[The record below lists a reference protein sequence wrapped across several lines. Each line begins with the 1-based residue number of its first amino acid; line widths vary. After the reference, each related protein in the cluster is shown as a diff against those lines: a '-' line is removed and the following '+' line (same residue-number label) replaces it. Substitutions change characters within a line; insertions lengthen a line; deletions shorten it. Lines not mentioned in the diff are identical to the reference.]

1 MDMTQEEI
9 DEVVACMGDEIIE
22 SIQAMEREMILEFI
36 RREENIYECGEE
48 LALMIE
54 ELEHYDQDSIH

>member
-22 SIQAMEREMILEFI
+22 SIQAMEREMILEFM